1 MCLKAWDMQIN
12 LTSFLTKVVSDG
24 IRILLEE
31 ASLSFLFLDNLLLLL
46 LLLLFHTSSN
56 WNNSVNL
63 FFDFPDSAL
72 DPLNLAHHHVHC
84 LIH

>member
-12 LTSFLTKVVSDG
+12 LTSFLTKVVSSG

-46 LLLLFHTSSN
+46 LLLLFHTSN

-63 FFDFPDSAL
+63 FFDLPNGAL
-72 DPLNLAHHHVHC
+72 DPLNLPHHHVHR